1 MPSRRHVC
9 HGSTSKA
16 LSQNKKSQVP
26 SLSQHAQHE
35 YSTLAPRPCQAVGST
50 RPPQCLHAKGFVCL
64 ILVSQSSDQGHAAVP
79 GSCKAEYACRANDT
93 TAFVREE
100 CKIMQSVVQC
110 YLSVTTAVCYMLQ
123 CPILPEILDHSNAP
137 RVRFD
142 ISMLCETLNLVYHHA
157 ISLHIVTKRL
167 QQPVSLWYRVSS
179 NEQIPKQ
186 TTN

>member
-1 MPSRRHVC
+1 MPSC
-9 HGSTSKA
+9 
-16 LSQNKKSQVP
+16 
-26 SLSQHAQHE
+26 
-35 YSTLAPRPCQAVGST
+35 

-137 RVRFD
+137 RVRFE
-142 ISMLCETLNLVYHHA
+142 ISMLCESLNL
-157 ISLHIVTKRL
+157 RL
-167 QQPVSLWYRVSS
+167 PPRYKSS
-179 NEQIPKQ
+179 YSYKEASATSVAMVQGVKQRANSKANNKLSMRLIRMELKTITSALVQIEV
-186 TTN
+186 